1 MDTGQII
8 IVTIISGFVGM
19 YIGTAIHELT
29 HYAVCRMRG
38 ASATI
43 VTDRLY
49 LPHKTIFERPGELS
63 YSTIRLA
70 AGLVVIYPVSALL
83 LLILLG
89 IPDIGG
95 ESLLF
100 FILCGASVVS
110 PADWLGVLYPERWQ
124 EYAVDY
130 SGEGHRETLQILITE
145 IRK

>member
-1 MDTGQII
+1 
-8 IVTIISGFVGM
+8 M
-19 YIGTAIHELT
+19 YIGTTIHELT
-29 HYAVCRMRG
+29 HYVVCRMRG

-43 VTDRLY
+43 ETDRLY
-49 LPHKTIFERPGELS
+49 LPHKTIFEHPGELS
-63 YSTIRLA
+63 YNTIRLA
-70 AGLVVIYPVSALL
+70 AGLVIIYPVLILL
-83 LLILLG
+83 LLIFTG
-89 IPDIGG
+89 IPDSGG